1 MTLIKHHGGKLQ
13 TKFELKPIQA
23 KQLLDRGIIGW
34 WYAPDYKWISQK
46 QLRSRGEKDI
56 ADRIELLIEKFGD
69 SKRFIVTI
77 KENGNRLLNYQDT
90 ELIRAIA
97 NSQL

>member
-1 MTLIKHHGGKLQ
+1 MTVVKYHDGNLK
-13 TKFELKPIQA
+13 TNCSLKPIQA
-23 KQLLDRGIIGW
+23 KQLIDRGINGC
-34 WYAPDYKWISQK
+34 WYAPEYKWISQK
-46 QLRSRGEKDI
+46 QLRARGEKDI
-56 ADRIELLIEKFGD
+56 ADRIDYLIKKYGD